1 MLKKIDIKFVLG
13 AIASFTVAFLIL
25 QGKSGIHF
33 VDPLNEM
40 FTCAFASMLGL
51 VCVAAIKK

>member
-1 MLKKIDIKFVLG
+1 MLKKIDFKCLVG
-13 AIASFTVAFLIL
+13 AVASFTVAFLIL

-33 VDPLNEM
+33 ADPLNEM

-51 VCVAAIKK
+51 VCLAAAKK